1 MAKKLIR
8 SATQRMFRLGGL
20 AGRVGASMAGNTMA
34 NFFRGPERK
43 DEYRLDTLFKNAQR
57 VSEQLG
63 QLKGVPMK
71 IGQMVSLHDNLFPRE
86 VIQVFKSL
94 QKQAPSVPFEDMRAM
109 IRGEL
114 GTSYDSIRHID
125 ETPIASASIGQVHR
139 VDLKDGREIALK
151 VQYPGIDEVIR
162 SDLRSLKGILKRVFS
177 MFTRMDMEEIWQELN
192 ARLLEEL
199 DYEQEAE
206 NMRRMAEFYQDD
218 DRVVVPRVVDEM
230 ATRHVL
236 GMELVQGI
244 SPNAAIGDDYDAR
257 LRSAWGESLL
267 GFALKGLFEFRYLHA
282 DPNMANFSFLE
293 NGGIVVY
300 DFGCM
305 KEVPAS
311 LCSGYVE
318 LITAVLNHEYP
329 RIPEILKSMG
339 VYKASGEPIPWE
351 MGKDFADMFQDIFG
365 PGDYFTFGEDEDIY
379 SRIIAL
385 GQKYINE
392 SMSFI
397 FPKDV
402 IFIDRTFS
410 GHFGNLCHLKARADW
425 RALLIQ
431 RLEAAGY
438 EIKIER
444 HQ

>member
-20 AGRVGASMAGNTMA
+20 AGRVGVSMASNTMA
-34 NFFRGPERK
+34 NLFREAERK
-43 DEYRLDTLFKNAQR
+43 DEYRLDNLLKNAQR
-57 VSEQLG
+57 VTDQLG

-86 VIQVFKSL
+86 VVQIFKSL
-94 QKQAPSVPFEDMRAM
+94 QKQAPSVPFSEMRAL
-109 IRGEL
+109 IREEMGPAYKE
-114 GTSYDSIRHID
+114 IRQID
-125 ETPIASASIGQVHR
+125 KTPLASASIGQVHR
-139 VDLKDGREIALK
+139 AELKDGREIALK

-162 SDLRSLKGILKRVFS
+162 SDLKYLKGILKSVFS

-199 DYEQEAE
+199 DYENEAA
-206 NMRRMAEFYQDD
+206 NMRRMAAFYQDD
-218 DRVVVPRVVDEM
+218 ERVIIPEVVDEM
-230 ATRHVL
+230 TSRHVL

-244 SPNAAIGDDYDAR
+244 ASDSAMSGGYDKQ
-257 LRSAWGESLL
+257 LRSAWGVSLL
-267 GFALKGLFEFRYLHA
+267 SFVLRGLFEFQFLHA

-305 KEVPAS
+305 KEVPAA
-311 LCSGYVE
+311 LCNGYVQ

-339 VYKASGEPIPWE
+339 VYKASGEKISWE
-351 MGKDFADMFQDIFG
+351 MAKDFADVFQEIFATR
-365 PGDYFTFGEDEDIY
+365 DHFTFGEDDDIY
-379 SRIIAL
+379 TRLISL
-385 GQKYINE
+385 GHKYINE

-410 GHFGNLCHLKARADW
+410 GHFGNLCHLNAQADW
-425 RALLIQ
+425 RALLIEH
-431 RLEAAGY
+431 LETAGY
-438 EIKIER
+438 EIKS
-444 HQ
+444 QLDQ